1 MRDSRR
7 KTRQDR
13 ESDFES
19 GESSAEEASG
29 SEEADDHSSEEEEDN
44 EKDLYSRRRQYR
56 KP

>member
-1 MRDSRR
+1 MKDTRR

-13 ESDFES
+13 DSDFES
-19 GESSAEEASG
+19 GESSAQEASG
-29 SEEADDHSSEEEEDN
+29 SEESDHLSSEEEEDN